1 MQIKETYHFVG
12 KCLALRHAPENAVEI
27 KKTLQKGLISYE
39 KLVWVS
45 SSQMVM
51 PSLYVL
57 LRDAGLLEEFPDDL
71 VEHMEQIH
79 RMNYNRN
86 ELLVEQ
92 IENIIPS
99 FNKGG
104 IQPIFLKGTAHLLEG
119 LYKDIGER
127 MIGDIDI
134 LLPFDE
140 IETAVQLLQE
150 QGYSNSYGMSAE
162 ALKKLRHFPRLISEK
177 SVAAI
182 EIHHELV
189 HEPYREKYNFEVIN
203 EAKEL
208 IPGSGNIY
216 MPSHA
221 HQVVFNIMHAQMN
234 DSGFSARKLFLRQIY
249 DLLLLSEKADTL
261 QSIRQVGRYSRHLN
275 SNIALAA
282 HMLHHPKVL
291 TYHDSFLAG
300 NFIRQTIFFLDH
312 PKLHRYFRM
321 QAYLGSRLSRY
332 CRAVIKAF
340 SSKAERKELMKKVVT
355 RSWLKQHFGSYRQVW
370 SA

>member
-1 MQIKETYHFVG
+1 MQLKETFYFVG
-12 KCLALRHAPENAVEI
+12 KCLALRHCPENAEEI
-27 KKTLQKGLISYE
+27 KNTLQKGAISFE

-51 PSLYVL
+51 STLYVL
-57 LRDAGLLEEFPDDL
+57 LRDAGLLREFPDDL
-71 VEHMEQIH
+71 VDHMEQIH
-79 RMNYNRN
+79 RMNCTRN
-86 ELLVEQ
+86 ELLTEQ
-92 IENIIPS
+92 IEKTIPLL
-99 FNKGG
+99 NKGG

-140 IETAVQLLQE
+140 IDTAVQLLRE
-150 QGYSNSYGMSAE
+150 QGYSNSYGMGPE

-177 SVAAI
+177 RVAAI

-189 HEPYREKYNFEVIN
+189 HEPYRQKFNFEVIN
-203 EAKEL
+203 KAKER
-208 IPGSGNIY
+208 IPGKGDIY

-249 DLLLLSEKADTL
+249 DLLLLSKKTDTL
-261 QSIRQVGRYSRHLN
+261 QSIKQVGGYPRHLN

-282 HMLHHPKVL
+282 SMLHHPKTL
-291 TYHDSFLAG
+291 TFHNNFLAR
-300 NFIRQTIFFLDH
+300 NYTRQTIFFLDH
-312 PKLHRYFRM
+312 PTLHRYFRM
-321 QAYLGSRLSRY
+321 RAYIRSRFSRY
-332 CRAVIKAF
+332 YRAVIKAF
-340 SSKAERKELMKKVVT
+340 SSKTERKELMKKIVT